1 MTPARKKILLIL
13 VLVAVIDLLIAA
25 GFFFWWKNS
34 QSNLPHEKDI
44 TELANQLIN
53 LSSTVQGLVSMQERE
68 ALILRQ
74 RKEFAPY
81 QLKVQYQHPYAIL
94 LLCTQDGKQAL
105 LEDAGC
111 SAKLDR
117 KVRNEAPCEFTLR
130 VKENCQVQ
138 GADMQ

>member
-13 VLVAVIDLLIAA
+13 VLVAVIDLFVAA
-25 GFFFWWKNS
+25 GIFFWWKNS
-34 QSNLPHEKDI
+34 QSDLPHEKDI
-44 TELANQLIN
+44 AELATQLVD
-53 LSSTVQGLVSMQERE
+53 LSSRVEGLMITQESE
-68 ALILRQ
+68 AEILRQ
-74 RKEFAPY
+74 TEKFAPY
-81 QLKVQYQHPYAIL
+81 QLKVQYQHPYAVL
-94 LLCTQDGKQAL
+94 LLCTPDGKQAL
-105 LEDAGC
+105 LEDVGC